1 MSNPRIALPIV
12 TLVVGFVAAGG
23 MIATR
28 RAPLT
33 ERPERELPLVHVQR
47 AQLESVQ
54 LSVRTRGTVVRAPSA
69 GRSRDEHVGR
79 GQPAG
84 RGAAIA
90 RLDPADYAEVRL
102 PIPDAEAA
110 YVDLPA
116 AQHDVARDREGGNE
130 AMPEVILRAQ
140 LAGRGYEWRG
150 RIVRTEPE
158 PDPLTGTIHAVAR
171 VEDPYGRGDD
181 PDRPPLAL
189 GLSVE
194 AEIPGRRVD
203 DVAVLPRRAL
213 RGHARVAIVDRDG
226 LLRLRTVEVLERNRD
241 TVLVSRG
248 VLDGDRICT
257 SPLPISVGAMA
268 VRVVEADALAS
279 DERGS
284 LRRDGEGVFV
294 AGETARGAL

>member
-1 MSNPRIALPIV
+1 MAMSNPRIVLPIV
-12 TLVVGFVAAGG
+12 TLVVGFVAGGG

-47 AQLESVQ
+47 AQLESVR
-54 LSVRTRGTVVRAPSA
+54 LSVRTRGTVVRAPSP
-69 GRSRDEHVGR
+69 GRARDEYVGR
-79 GQPAG
+79 GQLAG

-110 YVDLPA
+110 YVDLPT
-116 AQHDVARDREGGNE
+116 AQHDVARDGGDE
-130 AMPEVILRAQ
+130 AMPELILRAR

-150 RIVRTEPE
+150 RIVRTEPA

-171 VEDPYGRGDD
+171 VEDPYGRGDA
-181 PDRPPLAL
+181 PDRPPLAV

-226 LLRLRTVEVLERNRD
+226 LLRLRAVEVLERNPD

-257 SPLPISVGAMA
+257 SPLPISVDAMA